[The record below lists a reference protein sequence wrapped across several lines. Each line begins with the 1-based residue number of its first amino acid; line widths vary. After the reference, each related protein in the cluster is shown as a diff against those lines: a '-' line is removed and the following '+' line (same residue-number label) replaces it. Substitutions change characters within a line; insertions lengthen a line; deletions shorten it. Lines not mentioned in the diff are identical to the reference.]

1 MKLSYSIYS
10 KHVNKINNRYRIGIT
25 KIVAVVIFIC
35 QLVMAQ
41 NLPQYNLDDVI
52 ITASRVPLTFSDLTR
67 NVVVI
72 DSEEIKN
79 LPVSSVQ
86 GLLQYALGV
95 GLEQRGIDGVQ
106 SDVTIRGGNS
116 EDTLIMVDGVS
127 INDPQTGHHNLNLP
141 VPLQDVQKI
150 EILEGPG
157 SSIYGADAF
166 SGVINI
172 ITKKGN
178 DKSLSLQ
185 YEGGENG
192 YYKGALYSAYPIG
205 IINNHLAFSKKKSD
219 GYTHN
224 TDFDITNF
232 SYGASLN
239 TKAGGINLFFG
250 YDDKKYGANSFYSVL
265 FPNQWEHTTTKLLSL
280 TGDIGTSNFILSPK
294 IYWRRNDD
302 SYLLDYTNPPFYHNI
317 HQTNIYGAELQASI
331 NSGIGTTSL
340 GGEFNSDKIASNNLG
355 DHSRERKGF
364 FAEQIFSSI
373 EELTIIANGF
383 AYNYPTIG
391 WKFWPGLD
399 LGYNIKKNFRIYG
412 TFGKAFR
419 IPSYT
424 ELYYTSPTS
433 MGNPNLAYE
442 ETTDFEV
449 GANFNQTFYNA
460 KISLFN
466 KEGRNLIDWVRQN
479 PIQPWTATNIATLN
493 TNGIEFSFMIH
504 PEHLI
509 HDFPINQININYSY
523 LTSGKNTMQY
533 QSQYLLDYLR
543 HQLIIGIDNSWWY
556 GIRQNW
562 EFRYEDRVNF
572 ENYFLVDTELSK
584 NFDKFEIYMK
594 ATNLFNKSYSEISGV
609 PLPGRWL
616 TAGVQE
622 NFNL

>member
-1 MKLSYSIYS
+1 MKILSPNHKIY
-10 KHVNKINNRYRIGIT
+10 NRYIIIIA
-25 KIVAVVIFIC
+25 KVVAVVIFLSHFLI
-35 QLVMAQ
+35 AQ
-41 NLPQYNLDDVI
+41 NLQQYNLNDVVV
-52 ITASRVPLTFSDLTR
+52 TASRVPLTFSDLAR
-67 NVVVI
+67 DVVVI
-72 DSEEIKN
+72 DPEEIKT
-79 LPVSSVQ
+79 LPVSSIQ
-86 GLLQYALGV
+86 GLLQYVLGV

-116 EDTLIMVDGVS
+116 EETLIMIDGVS

-141 VPLQDVQKI
+141 VPLQDVEKI

-166 SGVINI
+166 SGIINI
-172 ITKKGN
+172 ITKKGK

-192 YYKGALYSAYPIG
+192 YFKGAIYSAYPIG
-205 IINNHLAFSKKKSD
+205 IINNHLAFSKKKSN

-232 SYGASLN
+232 SYGATVN
-239 TKAGGINLFFG
+239 TKAALVNLFFG
-250 YDDKKYGANSFYSVL
+250 YDDKKYGANSFYSTL

-280 TGDIGTSNFILSPK
+280 TGEMGTSNFILSPK

-302 SYLLDYTNPPFYHNI
+302 NYLLDYTNPPFYHNI
-317 HQTNIYGAELQASI
+317 HQTNIYGAELQASLI
-331 NSGIGTTSL
+331 SRIGTTSF
-340 GGEFNSDKIASNNLG
+340 GGDYNSDNIVSNNLG
-355 DHSRERKGF
+355 DHSREKKGF
-364 FAEQIFSSI
+364 FAEQIFSSVNN
-373 EELTIIANGF
+373 LSIIANGF
-383 AYNYPTIG
+383 AYDYPIIG
-391 WKFWPGLD
+391 WKFWPGFD
-399 LGYNIKKNFRIYG
+399 AGYNFKKNIRIYG

-424 ELYYTSPTS
+424 ELYYNSPTS
-433 MGNPNLAYE
+433 MGSPNLAYE

-449 GANFNQTFYNA
+449 GMNFNQSFYDL

-479 PIQPWTATNIATLN
+479 TSQPWTATNITALN
-493 TNGIEFSFMIH
+493 TNGIEVSYMIN
-504 PEHLI
+504 PKILI
-509 HDFPINQININYSY
+509 RDFPINQINIKYSY

-543 HQLIIGIDNSWWY
+543 HQLIIGVNNSWWF

-562 EFRYEDRVNF
+562 EFRYDDRVNF

-584 NFDKFEIYMK
+584 DFNKFEIYMN
-594 ATNLFNKSYSEISGV
+594 ATNLFNKTYSEISGV
-609 PLPGRWL
+609 PLPGRWI